1 MTRYEFFGNLLKY
14 KDSLQHAQSK
24 LYGTQRDDVK
34 YYKREGKPGN
44 YTYYYTKAQWD
55 AAQEAKKRD
64 EWEKQQ
70 KAKQATPQNSA
81 NKDAADAEA
90 KARAEYERKKMYE
103 GLAEKARKHNKDLER
118 KENYE
123 KNMNSKEE
131 AINKS
136 MASNKPEVIEKNYD
150 ESKLHEINIDTS
162 YPTKAEVDEKMKK
175 EQEERNKKEGHDET
189 KINEINIDTSY
200 PTNKEIDNKHKEA
213 KEKELKAKREAI
225 IKENTE
231 ILQNDPDSFLNK
243 AKDINS
249 FMNDIDARTELAK
262 NGELAFKLLE
272 QDIEI
277 RQIYQDIAENKET
290 EEIDPKTGLHI
301 KNYDIPIEDEIKL
314 VNPAYY
320 MSDQEYVSGQMYG
333 PTGYANNCYACTQA
347 MVLREKGYDVNAG
360 FDTNGI
366 SYAYDEYGNLLN
378 MADPELGTSFNDL
391 WTGSY
396 TKIDYYEN
404 TKAHIDR
411 EPAGSYGDYNI
422 LVQNS
427 RGEDVIGH
435 SIFYKVD
442 SSGKVH
448 YYDCQNGQEYSEK
461 QMKEFG
467 ELAGRGGHYYSFYK
481 RLDNQTFKGN
491 ALVKKGKVGNKTIKE
506 GILNE
511 SK

>member
-1 MTRYEFFGNLLKY
+1 MTRYEFFGNILKY
-14 KDSLQHAQSK
+14 KDSLQHSQSK
-24 LYGTQRDDVK
+24 LYGTQRDNVK
-34 YYKREGKPGN
+34 YYRREGKPGN

-64 EWEKQQ
+64 EWKKKQIASQ
-70 KAKQATPQNSA
+70 KNNMSGYEEWKKNQSTTQKNNTGSSDIVKEMQKSNDALEQLKEADKSLNVQVAQN
-81 NKDAADAEA
+81 K
-90 KARAEYERKKMYE
+90 R
-103 GLAEKARKHNKDLER
+103 
-118 KENYE
+118 
-123 KNMNSKEE
+123 EE
-131 AINKS
+131 AIKKS
-136 MASNKPEVIEKNYD
+136 MASNKPETIEKNYD
-150 ESKLHEINIDTS
+150 ESKLNEINIDTS

-175 EQEERNKKEGHDET
+175 EQEERNKKEGYDET

-200 PTNKEIDNKHKEA
+200 PTNKEIDDKQK
-213 KEKELKAKREAI
+213 EAI

-231 ILQNDPDSFLNK
+231 RLQNDPDSFLNK

-249 FMNDIDARTELAK
+249 FMNNMDALTESAE
-262 NGELAFKLLE
+262 NGELVDRLLE

-301 KNYDIPIEDEIKL
+301 KNYELPIEDEIKL
-314 VNPAYY
+314 INPAYY
-320 MSDQEYVSGQMYG
+320 MSDQEYVIGQMYG

-366 SYAYDEYGNLLN
+366 AYAYDEYGNLLN

-396 TKIDYYEN
+396 TKIDYYEK

-422 LVQNS
+422 LVKNS
-427 RGEDVIGH
+427 RGEDVISH

-442 SSGKVH
+442 TSGKVH

-461 QMKEFG
+461 QMEEFG
-467 ELAGRGGHYYSFYK
+467 DLAGRGGHYYSFYK

-491 ALVKKGKVGNKTIKE
+491 ALVKKGKVGNKTTKE